1 MDKFESLLTEKG
13 IYGKV
18 EVDISDLPDIEKYLS
33 GSLNKGNVIDCYC
46 PTCKAPRSFEFFDSE
61 VHTGTGMV
69 RIALPNQPT
78 RGRLPK
84 ATERFQ
90 RYLGRRCSD
99 I

>member
-46 PTCKAPRSFEFFDSE
+46 PTCKAHGLLNFS
-61 VHTGTGMV
+61 
-69 RIALPNQPT
+69 IAKYI
-78 RGRLPK
+78 RGL
-84 ATERFQ
+84 EW
-90 RYLGRRCSD
+90 
-99 I
+99 